1 MAGCAG
7 QTVIE
12 FGRFCSGVLHVSDME
27 LSNGLLVMVVI
38 AVVVFD
44 FTNGFH
50 DAADMVATAIASR
63 AMRPSVAIAV
73 VSLFTLLG
81 PFLAGLAV
89 ADTVGSFVEI
99 KQASALAGEAI
110 VIAALVA
117 AVSYNLITWK
127 LGFPSSSSN
136 SLAGGLVG
144 AGLYAIG
151 AEHINWGIAALHD
164 GRLEGVAKVV
174 AGLFASPFLGLL
186 IGFLLMKALFSV
198 SRHLTA
204 RCRILFVVTQYF
216 SVAWLGFSHGANDAQ
231 KGMAII
237 GMMLLASGHTTALVI
252 PDWAIFLCASAI
264 TLGTL
269 FGGWSII
276 KTLGFGLIRV
286 RLLHSVADQLGSA
299 LVNTIATGIGAPTS
313 TSQVVTATLLGVGA
327 AEKPRHVRWRTA
339 AGIVGGWVFNV
350 PMSIILGWIYCF
362 MLIKIFGVST

>member
-1 MAGCAG
+1 MDLIN
-7 QTVIE
+7 V
-12 FGRFCSGVLHVSDME
+12 
-27 LSNGLLVMVVI
+27 LLVIVVI
-38 AVVVFD
+38 TVAIFD

-63 AMRPSVAIAV
+63 AMKPSAAIGV

-89 ADTVGSFVEI
+89 ADTVGSFVDI
-99 KQASALAGEAI
+99 KQASAIVGELV

-117 AVSYNLITWK
+117 AVSYNLVTWK

-144 AGLYAIG
+144 AGLYAVG
-151 AEHINWGIAALHD
+151 SGHINWGFEALHD

-186 IGFLLMKALFSV
+186 IGFLLMKVLFTV
-198 SRHLTA
+198 SKHLTA
-204 RCRILFVVTQYF
+204 RSRGLFVATQYF

-237 GMMLLASGHTTALVI
+237 GMMLLASGHTTTLTI
-252 PDWAIFLCASAI
+252 PDWAILLCATSI
-264 TLGTL
+264 TLGTV

-286 RLLHSVADQLGSA
+286 RLIHSVADQLGSS
-299 LVNTIATGIGAPTS
+299 LVNTVATAIGAPTS

-339 AGIVGGWVFNV
+339 AGIVGGWMLNV
-350 PMSIILGWIYCF
+350 PTSIALGWLYCAI
-362 MLIKIFGVST
+362 LVKLFGATS